1 MQLSEYLQIALV
13 IVGLGI
19 ITWAKMSY
27 MRRAQT
33 DPTANAFSPTESRA
47 RKVAF
52 ALIGIALVFVF
63 FPF

>member
-13 IVGLGI
+13 IVGLGL
-19 ITWAKMSY
+19 ITWVKMSY

-33 DPTANAFSPTESRA
+33 DPTINAFSPTEART

-52 ALIGIALVFVF
+52 VLIGIAIVFVF

>member
-1 MQLSEYLQIALV
+1 MQLSEYLQIVLV

-33 DPTANAFSPTESRA
+33 DPTVNAFSPTESRA

>member
-13 IVGLGI
+13 IVGLGL
-19 ITWAKMSY
+19 ITWVKMSY

-33 DPTANAFSPTESRA
+33 DPTINAFSPTEHRT
-47 RKVAF
+47 RTVAF
-52 ALIGIALVFVF
+52 ALISVAIVFVF

>member
-13 IVGLGI
+13 VVGLAL
-19 ITWAKMSY
+19 ITMVKMSY

-33 DPTANAFSPTESRA
+33 DPAVNAYSPKEQRMRMA
-47 RKVAF
+47 AF
-52 ALIGIALVFVF
+52 TLIGVAIVFVF

>member
-13 IVGLGI
+13 IVGLGL
-19 ITWAKMSY
+19 ITWVKMSY

-33 DPTANAFSPTESRA
+33 DPSVNAFSPKELLT

>member
-19 ITWAKMSY
+19 ITWVKMSY

-33 DPTANAFSPTESRA
+33 DPTINAFSPSETRM
-47 RKVAF
+47 RQVAF
-52 ALIGIALVFVF
+52 VLIGIAIAFVF

>member
-13 IVGLGI
+13 IVGLGL
-19 ITWAKMSY
+19 ITWVKMSY

-33 DPTANAFSPTESRA
+33 DPTINAFSPSETHMRQ
-47 RKVAF
+47 VAF
-52 ALIGIALVFVF
+52 MLIGIAIAFVF